1 MKRHALLTATLL
13 AVSSS
18 VFAQAASAPS
28 SPAKKELVAKVLR
41 LQQSA
46 IEGTAQE
53 LVEQPAGRMLQQAGI
68 ALTARVPVDK
78 REEVA
83 KGIQA
88 DAKKF
93 VDEVAPMVR
102 QRAVSLGPTT
112 IGPLLEERFTEDEL
126 KQLAGW
132 LESPVVRRYQQLA
145 PEMEKALG
153 EKLVAET
160 RSTIEPK
167 VEALRQNI
175 SNRLNAA
182 ASAPAPAAK
191 PPAPKASAAKK

>member
-1 MKRHALLTATLL
+1 MKRRALLTATLL

-28 SPAKKELVAKVLR
+28 SPAKKE
-41 LQQSA
+41 
-46 IEGTAQE
+46 
-53 LVEQPAGRMLQQAGI
+53 
-68 ALTARVPVDK
+68 
-78 REEVA
+78 
-83 KGIQA
+83 
-88 DAKKF
+88 
-93 VDEVAPMVR
+93 
-102 QRAVSLGPTT
+102 
-112 IGPLLEERFTEDEL
+112 
-126 KQLAGW
+126 LAGW

-182 ASAPAPAAK
+182 APAAT